1 MGGSGRKT
9 PQKALEERLARR
21 IDAIVKRIQNAL
33 PEDLRKLAEGIP
45 VYCEWKMAPHW
56 LEEGLAPDTLGVFSG
71 PSIAES
77 GEFPSCESPA
87 ITFFL
92 SELWDYC
99 ERDQAA
105 FDEEARITY
114 LHEFGHY
121 LGLEE
126 DDMEERGLL

>member
-1 MGGSGRKT
+1 MQRRHPAVK
-9 PQKALEERLARR
+9 PLEERLSER
-21 IDAIVKRIQNAL
+21 IDSIVRRVQNAL
-33 PEDLRKLAEGIP
+33 PEDLKKLALGVP

-71 PSIAES
+71 PSLTDSTEP
-77 GEFPSCESPA
+77 PSLESPA

-99 ERDQAA
+99 DGDQAA